1 LANSESDGPIWLDAV
16 GGKIDSG
23 RGVAQ
28 MEVRSARAALCS
40 FACSNSLDGVMVAY
54 MKIEYDPVH
63 DLLNIEFL
71 SNVEIDK
78 SLELDG
84 IVLDYAK
91 DKRIVAIEVLDAS
104 KRTSA
109 DPLHLIDVA
118 IVREAAEP

>member
-1 LANSESDGPIWLDAV
+1 
-16 GGKIDSG
+16 
-23 RGVAQ
+23 
-28 MEVRSARAALCS
+28 
-40 FACSNSLDGVMVAY
+40 